1 MTFRHS
7 LTALAAIFLAATVQ
21 AEEAKPVEKTPKLAY
36 GLMMKQGDR
45 LIFTP
50 CRDRTYA
57 NVEDVSADGSVT
69 KVLNSVGLDSG
80 KRLYV
85 ELLGVL
91 DNGLL
96 KASGFNMA
104 RVEGRC
110 QMPGGKEESWRAAG
124 NDPAWAL
131 VAGGEHVR
139 LQRYGK
145 PEVVL
150 PYAEFKLEG
159 GVSRYDGR
167 AEQNKLSVRLEKTLC
182 RDVEANGVFAW
193 TASVDLNGQTLKGCA
208 WQR

>member
-150 PYAEFKLEG
+150 PYAEFKVEG

-167 AEQNKLSVRLEKTLC
+167 AEQNKLAVRLEKTLC